1 MKLKG
6 RGMKKVISALLVASS
21 FMLLT
26 ACDAGTAAQI
36 GDTKISINTVQSRI
50 AEINAERK
58 KYDTS
63 QMQLSVGE
71 ELNRTEVRFLVISEL
86 FKKIAAQGGIKITQA
101 MKDAKKASLLNGL
114 GGTEQLNQALVSAQL
129 APSDLDLYIEAVLI
143 SEELTK
149 NAKAAGVADSDVGT
163 AVQQLVLAA
172 TKKEKV
178 KINPQYGTWDPT
190 QGDIAAFDS
199 AGSAVKVKT
208 A

>member
-1 MKLKG
+1 
-6 RGMKKVISALLVASS
+6 MKKVISALLVASS

-50 AEINAERK
+50 AEINAERT

-71 ELNRTEVRFLVISEL
+71 ELNRTEVRFLVISEI
-86 FKKIAAQGGIKITQA
+86 FKKLAEKSGIKITQA
-101 MKDAKKASLLNGL
+101 MKDAKKASILNSL
-114 GGTEQLNQALVSAQL
+114 GGSQQLGQALVSAQM

-143 SEELTK
+143 SDELSK
-149 NAKAAGVADSDVGT
+149 NAVSSGIAEAEVGT
-163 AVQQLVLAA
+163 AVQQLVKEL
-172 TKKEKV
+172 TKTETV
-178 KINPQYGTWDPT
+178 KINPQYGTWDPN
-190 QGDIAAFDS
+190 QADLAAFDS
-199 AGSAVKVKT
+199 AGTAVKVKT

>member
-1 MKLKG
+1 
-6 RGMKKVISALLVASS
+6 MKKVISALLVASS

-50 AEINAERK
+50 AEINAERT

-71 ELNRTEVRFLVISEL
+71 ELNRTEVRFLVISEI
-86 FKKIAAQGGIKITQA
+86 FKKLAEKSGIKITQA
-101 MKDAKKASLLNGL
+101 MKDAKKASILNSL
-114 GGTEQLNQALVSAQL
+114 GGTKQLGQALVSAQM

-143 SEELTK
+143 SDELSK
-149 NAKAAGVADSDVGT
+149 NAVASGISEADVGT
-163 AVQQLVLAA
+163 AVQQLVKEL
-172 TKKEKV
+172 TKTETV
-178 KINPQYGTWDPT
+178 KINPQYGTWDPN
-190 QGDIAAFDS
+190 QADLAAFDS
-199 AGSAVKVKT
+199 AGTAVKVKT

>member
-1 MKLKG
+1 
-6 RGMKKVISALLVASS
+6 MKKVISALLVASS

-50 AEINAERK
+50 AEINAERT

-71 ELNRTEVRFLVISEL
+71 ELNRTEVRFLVISEI
-86 FKKIAAQGGIKITQA
+86 FKKLAEKSGIKITQA
-101 MKDAKKASLLNGL
+101 MKDAKKASILNSL
-114 GGTEQLNQALVSAQL
+114 GGTEQLGQALVSAQM

-143 SEELTK
+143 SDELSK
-149 NAKAAGVADSDVGT
+149 MAVASGVAETEVGT
-163 AVQQLVLAA
+163 AVQQLVKEL
-172 TKKEKV
+172 TKTEKV
-178 KINPQYGTWDPT
+178 KINPQYGAWNPNQADL
-190 QGDIAAFDS
+190 AAFDS
-199 AGSAVKVKT
+199 AGTAVKVKT

>member
-1 MKLKG
+1 
-6 RGMKKVISALLVASS
+6 MKKVISALLVASS

-50 AEINAERK
+50 AEINAERT

-71 ELNRTEVRFLVISEL
+71 ELNRTEVRFLVISEI
-86 FKKIAAQGGIKITQA
+86 FKKLAVKSGIKITQA
-101 MKDAKKASLLNGL
+101 MKDAKKASILNSL
-114 GGTEQLNQALVSAQL
+114 GGSEQLGQALVSAQM

-143 SEELTK
+143 SDELSK
-149 NAKAAGVADSDVGT
+149 KAVASGVAETEVGT
-163 AVQQLVLAA
+163 AVQQLVKEL
-172 TKKEKV
+172 TKTEKV
-178 KINPQYGTWDPT
+178 KINPQYGTWDPNQADLAT
-190 QGDIAAFDS
+190 FDS
-199 AGSAVKVKT
+199 AGTAVKVKT

>member
-1 MKLKG
+1 
-6 RGMKKVISALLVASS
+6 MKKVISALLVASS

-50 AEINAERK
+50 AEINAERT

-71 ELNRTEVRFLVISEL
+71 ELNRTEARFLVISEI
-86 FKKIAAQGGIKITQA
+86 FKKLAEKSGIKITQA
-101 MKDAKKASLLNGL
+101 MKDAKKASILNSL
-114 GGTEQLNQALVSAQL
+114 GGTEQLGQALVSAQM

-143 SEELTK
+143 SDELSK
-149 NAKAAGVADSDVGT
+149 NAVASGISEADVGT
-163 AVQQLVLAA
+163 AVQQLVKEL
-172 TKKEKV
+172 TKTETV
-178 KINPQYGTWDPT
+178 KINPQYGTWDPN
-190 QGDIAAFDS
+190 QADLAAFDS
-199 AGSAVKVKT
+199 AGTAVKVKT

>member
-1 MKLKG
+1 
-6 RGMKKVISALLVASS
+6 MKKVISALLVASS

-50 AEINAERK
+50 AEINAERT

-71 ELNRTEVRFLVISEL
+71 ELNRTEVRFLVISEI
-86 FKKIAAQGGIKITQA
+86 FKKLAEKSGIKITQA
-101 MKDAKKASLLNGL
+101 MKDAKKASILNSL
-114 GGTEQLNQALVSAQL
+114 GGTEQLGQALVSAQM

-143 SEELTK
+143 SDKLSK
-149 NAKAAGVADSDVGT
+149 NAVASGISEADVGT
-163 AVQQLVLAA
+163 AVQQLVKEL
-172 TKKEKV
+172 TKTETV
-178 KINPQYGTWDPT
+178 KINPQYGTWDPN
-190 QGDIAAFDS
+190 QADLAAFDS
-199 AGSAVKVKT
+199 AGTAVKVKT